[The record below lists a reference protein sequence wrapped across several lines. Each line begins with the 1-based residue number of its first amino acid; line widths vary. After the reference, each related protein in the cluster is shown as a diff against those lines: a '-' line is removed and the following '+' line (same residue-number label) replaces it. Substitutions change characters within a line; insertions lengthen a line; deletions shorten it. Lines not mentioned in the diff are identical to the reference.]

1 MTLFK
6 RVLPIIA
13 IASAAFLLTQVLID
27 EPSARQTKKASDKD
41 RESPV
46 ASMRAPDHEGL
57 RSYAVSMDELQG
69 LSPDAPRGTRLEL
82 WVTYEPPVTRRVRH
96 FLVVKGAV
104 LEKIAPAVTPTGP
117 DAALLLV
124 PQQDIRKLL
133 TADRLG
139 SLSAT
144 ARP

>member
-1 MTLFK
+1 M
-6 RVLPIIA
+6 IA
-13 IASAAFLLTQVLID
+13 IAIVAFLLTQVVID
-27 EPSARQTKKASDKD
+27 EPFNRGPQEESGKR
-41 RESPV
+41 RESPL
-46 ASMRAPDHEGL
+46 ASSHAVEDEAL

-124 PQQDIRKLL
+124 PQQDIPKLL

-139 SLSAT
+139 SLSVT